1 MISHEQEATPSHE
14 QVDLTQDDPM
24 GEEVVDLWEAE
35 DVPDE
40 DYVVEQVTRSQQI
53 PGSCMRQASFVL
65 DMKMAA
71 SSQITMERRSS
82 LSEYEHIC
90 LRLIDLL

>member
-40 DYVVEQVTRSQQI
+40 D
-53 PGSCMRQASFVL
+53 
-65 DMKMAA
+65 
-71 SSQITMERRSS
+71 
-82 LSEYEHIC
+82 
-90 LRLIDLL
+90 